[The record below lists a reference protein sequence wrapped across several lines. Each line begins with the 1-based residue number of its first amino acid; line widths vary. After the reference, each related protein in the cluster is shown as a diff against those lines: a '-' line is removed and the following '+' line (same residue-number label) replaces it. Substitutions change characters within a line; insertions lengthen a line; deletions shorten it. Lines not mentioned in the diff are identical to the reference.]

1 MTLKGLSIFFYLHPP
16 SLLTP
21 IFSFQSQTPLKK
33 KKKKSTWH
41 IHYYPLSVLHSL
53 VDLFLSFT
61 VTFLK
66 LCSFR
71 IINHLAQISSG
82 YFRPHLTQPLSSNY
96 NTVLLW
102 NSPLSHLLGPILWL
116 LWLLL
121 YNVYCELSLLQQSSW
136 GYQTPPFLQTR
147 NWQTM
152 AHKENLA
159 CCLFL

>member
-1 MTLKGLSIFFYLHPP
+1 MTSKGPSIFFYLHPP
-16 SLLTP
+16 SLPTP

-33 KKKKSTWH
+33 VYMTH
-41 IHYYPLSVLHSL
+41 THYYPLSVLHSL
-53 VDLFLSFT
+53 VDLFPSFT

-71 IINHLAQISSG
+71 IINNHLTWISSG
-82 YFRPHLTQPLSSNY
+82 YFRPHLTQPLSSNH

-102 NSPLSHLLGPILWL
+102 NNLFSCLLGRILWP

-121 YNVYCELSLLQQSSW
+121 YNVYWELPFHKHSSW
-136 GYQTPPFLQTR
+136 GYQTPSFLQTR
-147 NWQTM
+147 NWQTT
-152 AHKENLA
+152 AHKVNLA